1 MKTTQTF
8 GIRFIALSK
17 RSNLN
22 EALIYARITV
32 SKKIIDISLKQTV
45 PYPLWDSKKECISNK
60 TAEAKQI
67 NKFIDDT
74 RYRLMECYQQ
84 LLLEHR

>member
-8 GIRFIALSK
+8 AVRFIALPK
-17 RSNLN
+17 TNDPIN
-22 EALIYARITV
+22 AYIYARVTV
-32 SKKIIDISLKQTV
+32 SKKVINISLKRTV
-45 PYPLWDSKKECISNK
+45 MCSLWDSKKECVVSK
-60 TAEAKQI
+60 TVEARQI

-84 LLLEHR
+84 LLLE